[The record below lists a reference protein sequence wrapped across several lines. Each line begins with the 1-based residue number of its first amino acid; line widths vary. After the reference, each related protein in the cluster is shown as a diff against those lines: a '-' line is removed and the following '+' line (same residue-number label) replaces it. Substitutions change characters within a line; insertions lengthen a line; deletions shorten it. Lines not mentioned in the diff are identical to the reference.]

1 MHFNINFTTMK
12 LICPECKNEVDLS
25 IYPNLAK
32 DQVIECNVCGIS
44 LLVTELGD
52 EVQAEI
58 VDEGK

>member
-1 MHFNINFTTMK
+1 MR
-12 LICPECKNEVDLS
+12 LVCPECKNEVDLS
-25 IYPNLAK
+25 AYPNLAK

-44 LLVTELGD
+44 LLVTEVGE